1 MCINGIFIAD
11 DFLLR
16 IALLRLFNTLL
27 LCRNSLQA
35 KIIILFLPDEPDLTL
50 MKQLSLLFFSV
61 FSFMSNATAQAVP
74 NYSLYKKMN
83 TSQLEAYRQSI
94 WDSLPAI
101 GWVNDFEGLF
111 NSSEEDSLETIL
123 QHFEKET
130 TVEIAIVTLDSN
142 MVQNDKFNDFA
153 DHLLK
158 IWGIG
163 KFAKKNGVVICISRD
178 YRKLFVSTGAGIT
191 KFMTDLDKYHIMGQ
205 NFIPPF
211 NDHQYFT
218 GTLSGLNEIMNKIT
232 KKRSRPGR

>member
-1 MCINGIFIAD
+1 
-11 DFLLR
+11 
-16 IALLRLFNTLL
+16 
-27 LCRNSLQA
+27 
-35 KIIILFLPDEPDLTL
+35 
-50 MKQLSLLFFSV
+50 MKQLFLILSFSV
-61 FSFMSNATAQAVP
+61 FYFISNVTAQAVP
-74 NYSLYKKMN
+74 NYNLYKKMN

-111 NSSEEDSLETIL
+111 NNNEEDSLESIL

-130 TVEIAIVTLDSN
+130 TVEIAIVSVDSN

-163 KFAKKNGVVICISRD
+163 KFAKKNGMVICISRD
-178 YRKLFVSTGAGIT
+178 YKKLFISTGAGIA
-191 KFMTDLDKYHIMGQ
+191 KFMDDQEKYHIMGQ
-205 NFIPPF
+205 NFIPSF
-211 NDHQYFT
+211 NDHKYFT

-232 KKRSRPGR
+232 KKRNRSGR